1 MKNKLKNNPKKLFT
15 NVCSFCIIITQN
27 KQGFERIIQKEGNKM
42 YDYEC
47 QYIVEG
53 EKAIDYVTLEDWYGD
68 FTEDF
73 IIDELVKMKET
84 QDIKLLWYR
93 PVVDREVNVENL
105 RG

>member
-1 MKNKLKNNPKKLFT
+1 
-15 NVCSFCIIITQN
+15 
-27 KQGFERIIQKEGNKM
+27 M

-53 EKAIDYVTLEDWYGD
+53 EKTIDYVTLEDWYGD

-93 PVVDREVNVENL
+93 PVVDRDVNVENL